1 LHSPDAPPRR
11 IPAGLDWLTRE
22 DSYFVVLLLV
32 TLSFILAM
40 AAPEGVLSRLLT
52 NLVQATA
59 LIAAF
64 RASRAP
70 RPLFIAG
77 MVLFVFAALLA
88 ALAAEGIGD
97 SIALSQLI
105 AAVLLAILASTIGVQ
120 IFRLTIV
127 DEHAIFGALCVYL
140 LLGLFFAA
148 LYAVI
153 GAHGRQF
160 FVALTAPRT
169 RDYQYFSFVTL
180 ATLGFGDL
188 VPRSDF
194 ARTVTVVEAMLGQL
208 YLVTVVALLVGNYKR
223 QSPDS

>member
-1 LHSPDAPPRR
+1 
-11 IPAGLDWLTRE
+11 
-22 DSYFVVLLLV
+22 
-32 TLSFILAM
+32 
-40 AAPEGVLSRLLT
+40 
-52 NLVQATA
+52 
-59 LIAAF
+59 
-64 RASRAP
+64 
-70 RPLFIAG
+70 
-77 MVLFVFAALLA
+77 MVLFLLA
-88 ALAAEGIGD
+88 AVLSALAAAGIGQ
-97 SIALSQLI
+97 SFALSQLI
-105 AAVLLAILASTIGVQ
+105 AAVLLGIVACTIGVQ

-148 LYAVI
+148 LYGVI

-160 FVALTAPRT
+160 FVTPAQPRI

-188 VPRSDF
+188 VPRSDL

>member
-1 LHSPDAPPRR
+1 MAVSAPRR
-11 IPAGLDWLTRE
+11 PPLWRDWLVRE
-22 DSYFVVLLLV
+22 DSYFIVLLLV

-40 AAPEGVLSRLLT
+40 AAPEGRLARFLT

-70 RPLFIAG
+70 RPLFIAS
-77 MVLFVFAALLA
+77 MILFVIAALVA

-97 SIALSQLI
+97 SIALSQMI
-105 AAVLLAILASTIGVQ
+105 AAVLLAIVACTIGVQ

-127 DEHAIFGALCVYL
+127 DEHAIFGALCIYL
-140 LLGLFFAA
+140 LLGLFFASV
-148 LYAVI
+148 YAVI
-153 GAHGRQF
+153 GAHGREF
-160 FVALTAPRT
+160 FVTLAEPRT

-188 VPRSDF
+188 APKSDV
-194 ARTVTVVEAMLGQL
+194 ARMLTVVEAMLGQL

-223 QSPDS
+223 QSRDG